1 MDLKTLNEFGAW
13 LEKEELQAITTR
25 VSKGS
30 ENSVIIEDGLVVGRA
45 PEIEVEMK
53 EVTFD

>member
-1 MDLKTLNEFGAW
+1 

-30 ENSVIIEDGLVVGRA
+30 ENSVIIEDGLVVGRV
-45 PEIEVEMK
+45 PEIEAETVK
-53 EVTFD
+53 FD